1 MRTITLRNLTGKLL
15 ASSALVALI
24 AGAPA
29 TVDIDPNSGVIAV
42 KPSLALAKGDNS
54 GSGGGGGG
62 GDDGGSD
69 SSGSG
74 SGGDDGGR
82 DNSGPGSSGDD
93 GHDDNSGPG
102 SSDDDDDDDDD
113 NSGPGSKS
121 VNDDSGAKAEID
133 GDNIEISY
141 PDGTKE
147 EIENGVYERKDATGN
162 TVEERPA
169 TQTDVDRLTAGAA
182 ALENSARVE
191 REFTGPDGT
200 KVEVTGNDI
209 EVTYSDGWREE
220 IEAGQYE
227 MKDPNGNTVVER
239 PATPADRSRLEG
251 QIPG

>member
-93 GHDDNSGPG
+93 GH
-102 SSDDDDDDDDD
+102 DD